1 MPEGVSIHLCVIKQ
15 KKMTPL
21 KSTLFASLI
30 GFFISQNVNAQTH
43 DWKHDRKIAVLTGLS
58 QALVVRGF
66 NIEANY
72 IHNRLIFDYS
82 HGASL
87 DFDKNLVTDELKAQ
101 GVVVHMPFSTGI
113 GVGYRFT
120 EWLNLRVEPKWHR
133 FEFYYDGEDQNS
145 ANRIATD
152 KNNFSVGLGLYTF
165 LQPFKK
171 KENLLKGL
179 TIAPSIRFW
188 PMVSSSFTN
197 NKFTYQNKNTGKQ
210 EELKTLA
217 SGVGFT
223 PLIINISIGYT
234 FNLKKKN

>member
-1 MPEGVSIHLCVIKQ
+1 MTQLKKIVILCLIFIA
-15 KKMTPL
+15 
-21 KSTLFASLI
+21 FAQHAT
-30 GFFISQNVNAQTH
+30 SQIQ
-43 DWKHDRKIAVLTGLS
+43 DWKRDRKIAVLTGLS

-82 HGASL
+82 HGTSL
-87 DFDKNLVTDELKAQ
+87 DFDKNLVTDELNAQ
-101 GVVVHMPFSTGI
+101 GVVVHMPFSTGF

-120 EWLNLRVEPKWHR
+120 EWLNLRVESKWHR
-133 FEFYYDGEDQNS
+133 FEFYYEGEAQTTT
-145 ANRIATD
+145 NRIATD

-171 KENLLKGL
+171 KQNLLKGL

-188 PMVSSSFTN
+188 PTVSSSFTD
-197 NKFTYQNKNTGKQ
+197 NKFTYQNKNTGNE

-234 FNLKKKN
+234 FNLKKTN